1 MESQGMPLVPDMFS
15 NGETAHGC
23 GHAPRT
29 VHKGVRTTGADFVTN
44 DQHRDNIDI
53 VVETVVDKVNFE
65 EKNGQLEAT
74 SVTLVDKTG
83 AKRDVKARKEII
95 ISGGAYCSPAI
106 LLRSGIGPAEEL
118 EQLGIKCLV
127 DSPGVGKNLLDHLIV
142 FTFYETE
149 KEGLT
154 NDHLVYVPSPSV

>member
-1 MESQGMPLVPDMFS
+1 
-15 NGETAHGC
+15 
-23 GHAPRT
+23 
-29 VHKGVRTTGADFVTN
+29 
-44 DQHRDNIDI
+44 DNIDI
-53 VVETVVDKVNFE
+53 VVGTVVDKVNFE
-65 EKNGQLEAT
+65 EKSGQLEAT

-95 ISGGAYCSPAI
+95 VSGGAYCSPAI

-154 NDHLVYVPSPSV
+154 NDHLV